1 MNRPSL
7 ATLLVATAVAAL
19 PGCKSHD
26 HSHASG
32 SGHSHAAAPAPA
44 TNVTRAVAVLQR
56 SGNATTQPAYAK
68 LKGTVTFT
76 QMDGFVEVVAVVEGL
91 PPNSAHGFHVHEKPD
106 LSSPDL
112 MSTGPHWDPDGHN
125 RHGAPGLPHVHA
137 GDFGNLNSNAE
148 GVARLT
154 LRTKAFT
161 LAQVLG
167 KPVIVHGK
175 EDDLTSQPAG
185 NAGPRILG
193 GLIQPAK

>member
-1 MNRPSL
+1 MSPRLLLLPAVL
-7 ATLLVATAVAAL
+7 ALAAL
-19 PGCKSHD
+19 PGCKSHEHHGD
-26 HSHASG
+26 HHH
-32 SGHSHAAAPAPA
+32 GHSHSTAAANAPA
-44 TNVTRAVAVLQR
+44 VTRAVAVLTR
-56 SGNATTQPAYAK
+56 SGNAATQPVYAK

-76 QMDGFVEVVAVVEGL
+76 QGDGFVEVVAVVEGL
-91 PPNSAHGFHVHEKPD
+91 PPNSVHGFHVHEKPD

-125 RHGAPGLPHVHA
+125 RHGAPGLPHVHD
-137 GDFGNLNSNAE
+137 GDFGNLTSNAE

-193 GLIQPAK
+193 GLIEPAK

>member
-1 MNRPSL
+1 MSPRFLPALVLASL
-7 ATLLVATAVAAL
+7 AAL

-26 HSHASG
+26 HH
-32 SGHSHAAAPAPA
+32 GHDHGGTGHTVANAPA
-44 TNVTRAVAVLQR
+44 VTRAVAVLTR

-76 QMDGFVEVVAVVEGL
+76 QGDGFVEVVAVVEGL
-91 PPNSAHGFHVHEKPD
+91 PPNSVHGFHVHEKPD

-112 MSTGPHWDPDGHN
+112 MSTGPHWDPDAHN
-125 RHGAPGLPHVHA
+125 RHGAPGLPHVHD
-137 GDFGNLNSNAE
+137 GDFGNLTSNAD

-193 GLIQPAK
+193 GLIEPAK